1 MRDVLAS
8 GKRKKATGEDLWNM
22 ISSLHDRLNGALS
35 GITTL
40 RKDMDNLQMKNDELF
55 ESNEVLTKKVLNL
68 EDEFRAHKQN
78 ATVDDMESINRPKP
92 MVPSNVNYR
101 FAPNSSSS
109 LSLQRTP
116 GSYASAAAS
125 QANPVPSQPNSSVER
140 NTATGD
146 QPQTAGGMKVG
157 PKKRVVRGSIPL
169 LSPMNRI
176 RPKGSYRLCPS
187 STSRTWTSRCAGY
200 PDETQQSTLRSKR
213 TTSKFK
219 RISNRK
225 ASKFVL

>member
-92 MVPSNVNYR
+92 M
-101 FAPNSSSS
+101 
-109 LSLQRTP
+109 RTP